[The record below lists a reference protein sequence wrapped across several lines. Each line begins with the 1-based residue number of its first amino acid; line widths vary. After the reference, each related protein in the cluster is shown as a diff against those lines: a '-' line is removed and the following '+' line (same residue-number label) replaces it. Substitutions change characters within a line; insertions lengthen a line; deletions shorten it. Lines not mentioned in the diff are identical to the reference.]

1 MDIAN
6 ILKCTRTRIEDYGTL
21 SQFKYDLYQC
31 FIFIDEDENES
42 IKKMWDE
49 SIDDIV
55 NMHINGYSEIG
66 IADIQFV
73 EYLEVILLSICDDA
87 NMLPLWIAFM
97 KL

>member
-1 MDIAN
+1 
-6 ILKCTRTRIEDYGTL
+6 
-21 SQFKYDLYQC
+21 
-31 FIFIDEDENES
+31 
-42 IKKMWDE
+42 MWDE

-73 EYLEVILLSICDDA
+73 EYLEVILLSFCDDA